1 MKKHIRLG
9 AAILAG
15 AAILGGQNAVA
26 QVAVKGETVYT
37 MAGDPLK
44 NGVVLLKDGKIEA
57 VGANLPIPQSYKVYS
72 AKVVTPGLVDA
83 HTSVG
88 LAGIYN
94 VPADQQQL
102 EKTAPVQPELRA
114 IDAYN
119 PNEDL
124 ISWVRSHGVTTINTG
139 HGPGA
144 LISGQTMTIKTAP
157 EGFATLMDTT
167 KMVTFTL
174 GSTVADNYNSP
185 KTSAKGMAMLRA
197 ELQAAQAY
205 AKKAANTDASKR
217 PDRNLKMEYLGDVLS
232 GKYKA
237 LVTANKANDI
247 MAALRLAKEFNL
259 DMVLDGAAESYL
271 LVDEL
276 KAAGVPVILHPTM
289 ARSYGENKNL
299 SFETAGILAKAG
311 IPVAIQSGFEAYVP
325 RARVILF
332 EAGVAV
338 ANGMSPDQALA
349 AITTTPAKI
358 IGLDKRV
365 GSLAKGM
372 DADLVLYDGDP
383 FEYTTHVC
391 TVLING
397 KVVSEECK

>member
-1 MKKHIRLG
+1 MKKHIKLG

-15 AAILGGQNAVA
+15 IAVLSVQQAVA
-26 QVAVKGETVYT
+26 QIAVKGETVYT
-37 MAGDPLK
+37 MAGAPIK
-44 NGVVLLKDGKIEA
+44 NGVVLLKNGKIEA
-57 VGANLPIPQSYKVYS
+57 VGANISIPQNYKVYA

-94 VPADQQQL
+94 IPADQQQL
-102 EKTAPVQPELRA
+102 EKTAPIQPELRA
-114 IDAYN
+114 LDAYN
-119 PNEDL
+119 PKEELVD
-124 ISWVRSHGVTTINTG
+124 WVRSHGVTTINTG

-144 LISGQTMTIKTAP
+144 LVSGQTMTIKTSP
-157 EGFATLMDTT
+157 DGFASLIDTT
-167 KMVTFTL
+167 KMMAFTL
-174 GSTVADNYNSP
+174 GATVADNYNSP
-185 KTSAKGMAMLRA
+185 KTSAKGMAMLRS

-205 AKKAANTDASKR
+205 AKKAGNSDVSKR
-217 PDRNLKMEYLGDVLS
+217 PDRNLKMEYLGGVLS

-237 LVTANKANDI
+237 LITANKANDI

-259 DMVLDGAAESYL
+259 DMVLDGAAEAYM
-271 LVDEL
+271 VADEI

-299 SFETAGILAKAG
+299 SFETAGVLAKAG

-338 ANGMSPDQALA
+338 ANGMAPEQALA

-358 IGLDKRV
+358 LGLEKRIGA
-365 GSLAKGM
+365 LAQGM
-372 DADLVLYDGDP
+372 DADLVLFDGDP
-383 FEYTTHVC
+383 FEYTSHVC

-397 KVVSEECK
+397 NVVSEECK